1 MNGDEDPWVPGRLA
15 RMLLKVLFC
24 HFTILMNKYVFR
36 KYRKHLKCVLLSL
49 SFAYVHHLPC

>member
-24 HFTILMNKYVFR
+24 HFTILMNKYVFG

-49 SFAYVHHLPC
+49 SFAYVHH